1 MTILKAK
8 MTKNP
13 YKLVHIPPNRLDS
26 SPRTIWRPYGAGI
39 HTFCNFL
46 GCFWVKIG
54 HFGHFW
60 LTLEFRRV
68 HHPRRQRVSLDPSK
82 TSQNT
87 PLRSQGVIG
96 IRKSDIWLPKKALT
110 LLQNMKTNR
119 GWINRPIDVCIW
131 WIHILKIWPNFEI
144 MVCDNLMLRK
154 FLPNPEI

>member
-1 MTILKAK
+1 M
-8 MTKNP
+8 
-13 YKLVHIPPNRLDS
+13 HIPPNRLDS

-119 GWINRPIDVCIW
+119 GWINRPIEYASVSTPAPIAVVYRVKMDPRREPSLIGLNVRW
-131 WIHILKIWPNFEI
+131 SQFRSSSILVVSSDP
-144 MVCDNLMLRK
+144 
-154 FLPNPEI
+154 